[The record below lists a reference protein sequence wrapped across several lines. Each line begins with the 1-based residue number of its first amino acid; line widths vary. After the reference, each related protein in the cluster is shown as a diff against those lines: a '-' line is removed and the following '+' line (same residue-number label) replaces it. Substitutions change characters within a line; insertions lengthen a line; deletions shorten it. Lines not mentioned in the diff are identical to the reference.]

1 MTVLLILV
9 ISCFKM
15 QINRGD
21 ADDEAGYAVLALTVV
36 AVEPVVPDEA
46 PEALISRY
54 FRALDTEQ

>member
-21 ADDEAGYAVLALTVV
+21 ADGKAGYAVLAPTVV

-46 PEALISRY
+46 PETPISRY
-54 FRALDTEQ
+54 FRALDAVQ